1 MDETHT
7 PTFALLLK
15 RHSHTFALLLKRHF
29 CTFALYA
36 NWWKVRKCESA
47 RESLQQKC
55 NSAPRCLLTHFCFCT
70 FVEETLSHFCTFALL
85 LKRFPRTFALSLKR
99 LRRTFA
105 LLNFKQTQS
114 ENCWCK
120 SAKVQNY
127 KSAKVQKR
135 KSAKVQKCKSAKV
148 QESLSNKP
156 AKVHQGDF

>member
-47 RESLQQKC
+47 RESFQQKC

-105 LLNFKQTQS
+105 LLLKT
-114 ENCWCK
+114 
-120 SAKVQNY
+120 
-127 KSAKVQKR
+127 
-135 KSAKVQKCKSAKV
+135 
-148 QESLSNKP
+148 LSHFRTFTLCVVGVP
-156 AKVHQGDF
+156 ILAVFFSSFLPSFLF